1 MKTFIMLMVSIL
13 VSVQVHAQ
21 QIRGKVLNQ
30 DNQPIVGASIRN
42 LSTTIATQTNQDGEF
57 IIGGQLQQRLE
68 ASSIG
73 YERKQV
79 TVTQNDLTIILV
91 ETSSTLEE
99 AVVIGY
105 QTVTRKKATAAISSI
120 SGKEL
125 ENLPAASFDMLLQGR
140 LAGVN
145 VQNFS
150 GAPGASP
157 TLSVRGTSA
166 LSTQYSGDDYYNV
179 ISSPLYVIDGVPQP
193 TEQFVSPNTGTG
205 TNYLAG
211 LNPNDIESIDVLRDA
226 SAAAIYGSRAANGVV
241 MITTKKGRSGEPRV
255 IITGYSGMTQRPE
268 LREVTLG
275 RIEREQKL
283 DIIRRQVSIND
294 QKNLPKLLT
303 DSLNPAFNGHTD
315 WQDLFYQSGKVN
327 NANLSL
333 SGGGN
338 STTYRFSGDYFN
350 EEGIVK
356 ATGFQ
361 RYSGRLNLAT
371 KAIQERLTINPIV
384 SYSYNARNRGNG
396 NSVSP
401 IALGAGNMPTSLL
414 NLSQKRADFLL
425 GQYED
430 NLDVNRNTNF
440 NTNLNLS
447 LVILP
452 GLTFTS
458 QSAYIVNE
466 SKRDYNRPS
475 MLTSGAGNY
484 SYSVAYG
491 DSQLR
496 ISNILSYN
504 KQFNKHSLSILLGQE
519 AEKNKIDMVQA
530 SGSQGVSDQI
540 QVVNGFLQNN
550 IGAYSD
556 LQRYS
561 LLSYLTR
568 VSYDFDSKYLFSGA
582 FRADGSSRFGAN
594 NKWGYFP
601 SASVGWI
608 ISEEDF
614 LKDHEVLTLLKLR
627 GSYGLTGALPTSNYL
642 QYNLYDVN
650 AGGFAGSNGSSSYN
664 GQVVVMPNFV
674 SGVAQKN
681 LSWQKNRQWNAGLDI
696 ELLRGRFS
704 MMIDVFNK
712 ENYEGLFDVEL
723 PLTTGYDYAKT
734 NSVGIRNSGVDVQ
747 FSADV
752 LSRES
757 AVKWR
762 SNFNISY
769 VKNRIMNL
777 PNAGR
782 DLVMGGDRFDK
793 SHILS
798 VGSPINAFYL
808 YNTLGVFSTMDDIP
822 VNPNTGER
830 YRNSNGTFN
839 AGDFYFQDLDG
850 DYFIDIFNSGINPD
864 KIPMGD
870 PNFKWVGG
878 WNNVFSYKDFTLTFQ
893 FNYGFDRDV
902 LNLFESDQFSNS
914 TSGDPLNNFIFYS
927 TPNLKNLN
935 MWRNPGDQA
944 EYAKYDLGTYRYYYT
959 SAQSFFLESGS
970 YVRWKNFIV
979 SYNLPSNLLKSWKL
993 SNLRV
998 FGIMDNVLMWQQSK
1012 KLPDAEAVN
1021 PYGEYNGAG
1030 YPIPRKYT
1038 IGLELTL

>member
-1 MKTFIMLMVSIL
+1 M
-13 VSVQVHAQ
+13 
-21 QIRGKVLNQ
+21 
-30 DNQPIVGASIRN
+30 
-42 LSTTIATQTNQDGEF
+42 
-57 IIGGQLQQRLE
+57 
-68 ASSIG
+68 
-73 YERKQV
+73 
-79 TVTQNDLTIILV
+79 
-91 ETSSTLEE
+91 
-99 AVVIGY
+99 
-105 QTVTRKKATAAISSI
+105 
-120 SGKEL
+120 
-125 ENLPAASFDMLLQGR
+125 
-140 LAGVN
+140 
-145 VQNFS
+145 
-150 GAPGASP
+150 
-157 TLSVRGTSA
+157 
-166 LSTQYSGDDYYNV
+166 
-179 ISSPLYVIDGVPQP
+179 
-193 TEQFVSPNTGTG
+193 
-205 TNYLAG
+205 
-211 LNPNDIESIDVLRDA
+211 
-226 SAAAIYGSRAANGVV
+226 
-241 MITTKKGRSGEPRV
+241 
-255 IITGYSGMTQRPE
+255 
-268 LREVTLG
+268 
-275 RIEREQKL
+275 
-283 DIIRRQVSIND
+283 
-294 QKNLPKLLT
+294 
-303 DSLNPAFNGHTD
+303 
-315 WQDLFYQSGKVN
+315 
-327 NANLSL
+327 
-333 SGGGN
+333 
-338 STTYRFSGDYFN
+338 
-350 EEGIVK
+350 
-356 ATGFQ
+356 
-361 RYSGRLNLAT
+361 
-371 KAIQERLTINPIV
+371 
-384 SYSYNARNRGNG
+384 
-396 NSVSP
+396 
-401 IALGAGNMPTSLL
+401 
-414 NLSQKRADFLL
+414 
-425 GQYED
+425 
-430 NLDVNRNTNF
+430 
-440 NTNLNLS
+440 
-447 LVILP
+447 
-452 GLTFTS
+452 
-458 QSAYIVNE
+458 
-466 SKRDYNRPS
+466 
-475 MLTSGAGNY
+475 
-484 SYSVAYG
+484 
-491 DSQLR
+491 
-496 ISNILSYN
+496 
-504 KQFNKHSLSILLGQE
+504 
-519 AEKNKIDMVQA
+519 
-530 SGSQGVSDQI
+530 
-540 QVVNGFLQNN
+540 
-550 IGAYSD
+550 
-556 LQRYS
+556 
-561 LLSYLTR
+561 
-568 VSYDFDSKYLFSGA
+568 SYDFDSKYLFSGA

>member
-1 MKTFIMLMVSIL
+1 MVSVL
-13 VSVQVHAQ
+13 VSVNVRAQ
-21 QIRGKVLNQ
+21 QIQGKVVDQ
-30 DNQPIVGASIRN
+30 DNKPIVGASIRN
-42 LSTTIATQTNQDGEF
+42 LSTTIATQTNQQGEF
-57 IIGGQLQQRLE
+57 TINGEIQQKLE

-79 TVTQNDLTIILV
+79 VITQANLTIILV

-120 SGKEL
+120 SGKDL

-157 TLSVRGTSA
+157 TLSVRGSSA
-166 LSTQYSGDDYYNV
+166 INTQYSGDDYYNV

-193 TEQFVSPNTGTG
+193 TEQFVGPNTGTG

-241 MITTKKGRSGEPRV
+241 MITTKKGRTGEPRV
-255 IITGYSGMTQRPE
+255 IITGYTGLTQRPE

-275 RIEREQKL
+275 SLERRQKL
-283 DIIRRQVSIND
+283 EILQRQLSLND
-294 QKNLPKLLT
+294 YRYIPRLLT
-303 DSLNPAFNGHTD
+303 DSLNPAFNGNTD
-315 WQDLFYQSGKVN
+315 WQDLFYQQGKVN
-327 NANLSL
+327 NGNLSL

-338 STTYRFSGDYFN
+338 STTYRFSGDYYN
-350 EEGIVK
+350 EQGIVK

-361 RYSGRLNLAT
+361 RYSGRLNLST
-371 KAIQERLTINPIV
+371 KAINERLTINPIV
-384 SYSYNARNRGNG
+384 SYSYNGRDRGNG
-396 NSVSP
+396 NNTSP
-401 IALGAGNMPTSLL
+401 IALGSGNMPSSLF
-414 NLSQKRADFLL
+414 NLSPLMKDFLL
-425 GQYED
+425 GQYD
-430 NLDVNRNTNF
+430 SSLDVNK
-440 NTNLNLS
+440 NTNLNANLNLN

-458 QSAYIVNE
+458 QSAYIVND

-475 MLTSGAGNY
+475 LLNSGAGNY
-484 SYSVAYG
+484 SSSTRYG
-491 DSQLR
+491 DVQLR

-504 KQFNKHSLSILLGQE
+504 KEFDKHSLSVLIGQE
-519 AEKNKIDMVQA
+519 AEKNKLELVSA
-530 SGSQGVSDQI
+530 EGSQGVSDQI

-556 LQRYS
+556 IQKFS
-561 LLSYLTR
+561 LLSYLSR
-568 VSYDFDSKYLFSGA
+568 LSYDYDGKYLFSGA

-608 ISEEDF
+608 LTEENF
-614 LKDHEVLTLLKLR
+614 LKDHDWLTLLKIR
-627 GSYGLTGALPTSNYL
+627 GSYGLTGALPSSNYL
-642 QYNLYDVN
+642 QYNLYNVN
-650 AGGFAGSNGSSSYN
+650 SGGYAGSSGSASYN
-664 GQVVVMPNFV
+664 GQVVIMPNFV

-681 LSWQKNRQWNAGLDI
+681 LSWQKNRQWNLGLDV
-696 ELLRGRFS
+696 ELYRGRFS
-704 MMIDVFNK
+704 MMIDLFNK

-723 PLTTGYDYAKT
+723 PLTTGYDFAKT

-752 LSRES
+752 LPRES
-757 AVKWR
+757 SFKWR

-808 YNTLGVFSTMDDIP
+808 YNTLGVFSTVDDIP

-839 AGDFYFQDLDG
+839 PGDFYFQDLDG
-850 DYFIDIFNSGINPD
+850 DYYIDVFNSGINPD
-864 KIPMGD
+864 KTPMGD
-870 PNFKWVGG
+870 PNFKWIGG
-878 WNNVFSYKDFTLTFQ
+878 WNNVISYKDLSFTFQ

-914 TSGDPLNNFIFYS
+914 TDGNAVDNFVYYS
-927 TPNLKNLN
+927 TPNIEKLD
-935 MWRNPGDQA
+935 MWRNPGDQST
-944 EYAKYDLGTYRYYYT
+944 YAKYDLGTYRYYYT

-970 YVRWKNFIV
+970 YIRWKNFIV

-998 FGIMDNVLMWQQSK
+998 FGIMDNVLMWQKSK